1 MDHTADNPTSNQLG
15 PGLTEDQLRVA
26 VERSGFPLQT
36 IVGNLL
42 RSKPDANEEKFCVQD
57 EWSFVDRDTK
67 ELRTIDLLAEL
78 RLHGWDPQPRV
89 RPHLNLL
96 IECKQSPLPYVFF
109 QTRVAPSLLDFPT
122 VAGLRKDK
130 IVIASDDDPS
140 TWTFPVIHVLDL
152 NVHPFQT
159 APVFCHTFSKCVR
172 KGAEIELSGS
182 EAYNGLVLPLVKA
195 LQHFVRAES
204 PANTAWYSDYHLMMG
219 IAVVDAPMVGVTVKA
234 TGPSLV
240 ALPWVRVLRHEY
252 EEEAEHW
259 DREHLRLLDV
269 VHKDYLQTYLDAHLM
284 PFATCFAERVL
295 RHTTELA
302 TGLAFIPGMGVNS
315 WNPLENRMRPRSP
328 RSQLSRASAI
338 GRNIL
343 RFLSGSSAEH

>member
-1 MDHTADNPTSNQLG
+1 MDHTADNPASNVLG
-15 PGLTEDQLRVA
+15 PGLTENQVRVA
-26 VERSGFPLQT
+26 VERSGYPLQT

-42 RSKPDANEEKFCVQD
+42 RSKPNANNENFCVQE
-57 EWSFVDRDTK
+57 EWSFVDPDTK
-67 ELRTIDLLAEL
+67 ELRTIDLFAEL

-89 RPHLNLL
+89 RAHLNLL

-109 QTRVAPSLLDFPT
+109 QTSAAPSLLDFPA
-122 VAGLRKDK
+122 VADLRKDE
-130 IVIASDDDPS
+130 IIITSDDDPS
-140 TWTFPVIHVLDL
+140 TWTLPVIDVLDL
-152 NVHPFQT
+152 NKHPFQV
-159 APVFCHTFSKCVR
+159 APCFCYTFSKCVR
-172 KGAEIELSGS
+172 KGPEIELSGS

-204 PANTAWYSDYHLMMG
+204 PVDTARYFDCHLTVG
-219 IAVVDAPMVGVTVKA
+219 IAVLDASMVGVTVEA
-234 TGPSLV
+234 AGPALV

-252 EEEAEHW
+252 EKEAEHW
-259 DREHLRLLDV
+259 DREQLRVLDV

-295 RHTTELA
+295 RHTKELA
-302 TGLAFIPGMGVNS
+302 TGFAFVRGMGAGS
-315 WNPLENRMRPRSP
+315 WNHLENRMRPRSP
-328 RSQLSRASAI
+328 RSRLSHASAI